1 MAVSHSDWY
10 RALDPEKREAIR
22 QLHRVNPYW
31 NLVGV
36 LFVLLWI
43 ATAAAMLYAR
53 SWWVYVPGYI
63 VIGLLIHGMANFMH
77 EGIHGTLFRVRRWD
91 RWYGF
96 LMGAPAMFPLTA
108 YGINH
113 LLHHKYNRTERDPD
127 EFSNITKDR
136 TLLSIFFYVWIVLGM
151 AIYSVRFPY
160 VALKHATPT
169 ERRRIFLERCI
180 LLLAL
185 GTVLGVAWRF
195 GYLAAVAHVW
205 LVPLAVAAFF
215 GNVRGWAEHTLTIPG
230 NLLTETRTVT
240 SNRLF
245 SFLNINL
252 NYHLEHHLFPGVPWY
267 NLPKVHDILR
277 EDYATAGASIYR
289 SYTRFLWD
297 AFRAGVH
304 GLAPPVQPI

>member
-1 MAVSHSDWY
+1 MTAHSDWY
-10 RALDPEKREAIR
+10 RSLDPAKRQAIR

-36 LFVLLWI
+36 LFVMLWV
-43 ATAAAMLYAR
+43 ATAAIMLYAD

-77 EGIHGTLFRVRRWD
+77 EGIHGTLFRDRRWD

-96 LMGAPAMFPLTA
+96 LMGAPALFPFTA

-113 LLHHKYNRTERDPD
+113 LLHHKYNRTEYDPD
-127 EFSNITKDR
+127 EFSNISKNR
-136 TLLSIFFYVWIVLGM
+136 TLLSIFFYIWIVLGM
-151 AIYSVRFPY
+151 VIYSIRFPL
-160 VALKHATPT
+160 VALKHATPS
-169 ERRRIFLERCI
+169 ERRRMYSERA
-180 LLLAL
+180 LLLL
-185 GTVLGVAWRF
+185 TLSTVLGVSWWF
-195 GYLAAVAHVW
+195 GHFTAVAHVW
-205 LVPLAVAAFF
+205 LVPLVIAGFM
-215 GNVRGWAEHTLTIPG
+215 GNVRGWAEHTLTVPG

-267 NLPKVHDILR
+267 NLPKVHRILR
-277 EDYATAGASIYR
+277 DDYARAGASIYR
-289 SYTRFLWD
+289 SYTRFLFD

-304 GLAPPVQPI
+304 GVAPPVNS

>member
-1 MAVSHSDWY
+1 MAASHSDWY
-10 RALDPEKREAIR
+10 RALDPAKRQAIR
-22 QLHRVNPYW
+22 QLHRINPYW
-31 NLVGV
+31 NLVGT
-36 LFVLLWI
+36 LFVLIWI
-43 ATAAAMLYAR
+43 ATAAAMLYVK
-53 SWWVYVPGYI
+53 SWWVYVPGYV

-127 EFSNITKDR
+127 EFSNMTGNR
-136 TLLSIFFYVWIVLGM
+136 TLLSMFFYVWIVLGM
-151 AIYSVRFPY
+151 VIYSIRFPC
-160 VALKHATPT
+160 VAFKHATPRQ
-169 ERRRIFLERCI
+169 RRRMYFERCV
-180 LLLAL
+180 LLLTLFSVL
-185 GTVLGVAWRF
+185 GTAWWY
-195 GYLAAVAHVW
+195 GQLAAVAHVW
-205 LVPLAVAAFF
+205 LVPLAIAGFL
-215 GNVRGWAEHTLTIPG
+215 GNVRGWAEHTLTTPG

-267 NLPKVHDILR
+267 NLPKVHQILR
-277 EDYATAGASIYR
+277 DDYAQAGASIYR
-289 SYTRFLWD
+289 SYTRFLYD

-304 GLAPPVQPI
+304 GVAPPKAA

>member
-1 MAVSHSDWY
+1 MSVSHSEWY
-10 RALDPEKREAIR
+10 RALDPGKREAIR
-22 QLHRVNPYW
+22 ELHRINPYW

-43 ATAAAMLYAR
+43 LTATAMLIAD
-53 SWWVYVPGYI
+53 SWWVYIPGYI

-77 EGIHGTLFRVRRWD
+77 EGIHGTLFRLKRWD

-127 EFSNITKDR
+127 EFTNVTKNR
-136 TLLSIFFYVWIVLGM
+136 KLLSVFFYAWIVLGM
-151 AIYSVRFPY
+151 AMYSFHFPY
-160 VALKHATPT
+160 VALKHATPA
-169 ERRRIFLERCI
+169 ERRRIFVERGI
-180 LLLAL
+180 LLLIL
-185 GTVLGVAWRF
+185 GSVLGAAWWF
-195 GYLAAVAHVW
+195 GYLGAVAHVW
-205 LVPLAVAAFF
+205 LIPLAVAAFL
-215 GNVRGWAEHTLTIPG
+215 GNVRGWAEHTLTVPG

-267 NLPKVHDILR
+267 NLPKVHRILR
-277 EDYATAGASIYR
+277 DDYAAAGASIYR
-289 SYTRFLWD
+289 SYTRFLFD

-304 GLAPPVQPI
+304 GVVPAKAA